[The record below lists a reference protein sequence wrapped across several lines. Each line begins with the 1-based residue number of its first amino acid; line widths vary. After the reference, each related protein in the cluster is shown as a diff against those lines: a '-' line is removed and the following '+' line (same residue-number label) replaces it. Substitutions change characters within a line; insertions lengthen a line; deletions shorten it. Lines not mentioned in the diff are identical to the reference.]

1 MPTYIDIEAVKLMF
15 NTSYRFSS
23 LRGDEIAKI
32 LEIRFGQESHKKPI
46 TDARNGKSSGLLQD
60 GLPED

>member
-15 NTSYRFSS
+15 NTSYRFST

-32 LEIRFGQESHKKPI
+32 LEIRFGQGHKKPI
-46 TDARNGKSSGLLQD
+46 TDARNSKSSGLLQD